1 MTALVDTSRRRRL
14 AGTTARARRK
24 GRAPHALS
32 MKEIERRY
40 ADEWV
45 LIVDPVVDA
54 LTRVRRGTVVYHSK
68 DRDAVDRV
76 ALERRDPHIA
86 LLFIGK
92 PPADLV
98 AIL

>member
-1 MTALVDTSRRRRL
+1 
-14 AGTTARARRK
+14 
-24 GRAPHALS
+24 
-32 MKEIERRY
+32 MKHIERLY
-40 ADEWV
+40 AGQWV

-54 LTRVRRGTVVYHSK
+54 LTRVQRGTVVYHSK

-76 ALERRDPHIA
+76 ALERLDPHIA